1 MKWFDRLQVKQKLWV
16 LILVFIFAI
25 IGVSFVGSF
34 DLQQSSTRMDQ
45 LYTSNVQQIRLAY
58 KNKVIINQIE
68 SDVYALLAATNES
81 DNQKFSQDIIA
92 KRKEM
97 DENFSLYEKLSLNKE
112 QIEEMNVLKDG
123 MKDLRKADDAVIA
136 LAMQNKNQEAY
147 ALYQKEAVPFVQK
160 TLVMLDKV
168 ADSSDQ
174 GGQEMNEFAKSE
186 MHSSVRDY
194 IIIATIAI
202 LLGLGIGVLTIKQ
215 IVTRLRMTVDF
226 LIRIAEGDFAN
237 NVPEESMQD
246 NSEFGILSRSVD
258 KMNRSVR
265 NLIQQIQ
272 EASQQMA
279 SSSEELT
286 ASAEQSAQAATQV
299 AESTMHVADSSKE
312 QLKLVGYTMQVIEE
326 MGSGLDEVNQHTKAL
341 NESSQKTSATTAD
354 GTTAIKTTVDQMER
368 IGKRTDDVADVI
380 NSLDN
385 YSKEIGKIVE
395 MISGIAAQTNLLALN
410 AAIEAARAGE
420 AGRGFAVVA
429 EEVRKLAEGSSKAT
443 DEITELIKN
452 IQEKTMMAVSTMDEN
467 KKEVKAG
474 KDIVDIAGQKFDQ
487 ISTMIAEIHNRIDE
501 ISTSTQKLDTGAK
514 RVVTS
519 AENID
524 KESRKAA
531 DETQTISAATEEQSA
546 SMEEIASAS
555 THLSNMAEDLQ
566 VAIQKFKV

>member
-16 LILVFIFAI
+16 LILVFVFAI

-34 DLQQSSTRMDQ
+34 DLQQSSSRMDQ

-97 DENFSLYEKLSLNKE
+97 DGNFSLYEKLSLSKK

-174 GGQEMNEFAKSE
+174 GSQEMNEFAKSE

-215 IVTRLRMTVDF
+215 IVNRLRMTVDF

-501 ISTSTQKLDTGAK
+501 ISTSTQNLDTGAK

>member
-16 LILVFIFAI
+16 LILVFVFAI

-34 DLQQSSTRMDQ
+34 DLQQSSNRMDQ

-58 KNKVIINQIE
+58 KNKVLINQLE
-68 SDVYALLAATNES
+68 SDVYALMATTDES
-81 DNQKFSQDIIA
+81 DNQRLSKDIIT

-97 DENFSLYEKLSLNKE
+97 DDNFSLYGTLSLNQV
-112 QIEEMNVLKDG
+112 QIDEMNALKDNL
-123 MKDLRKADDAVIA
+123 KDIRKADYAVVA

-147 ALYQKEAVPFVQK
+147 ALYQKEAEPFVQQ
-160 TLVMLDKV
+160 TLAALDKI

-186 MHSSVRDY
+186 MHSSVREY
-194 IIIATIAI
+194 IIIAIIAI
-202 LLGLGIGVLTIKQ
+202 LLGVGIGVLTIKQ
-215 IVTRLRMTVDF
+215 IGKRLRMTVNF
-226 LIRIAEGDFAN
+226 LIRIAEGDFAH
-237 NVPEESMQD
+237 NVPEESMRD
-246 NSEFGILSRSVD
+246 KSEFGILSRSVD

-272 EASQQMA
+272 GASQQMA

-299 AESTMHVADSSKE
+299 AESTMHVAESGKE
-312 QLKLVGYTMQVIEE
+312 QLKLVDYTMQVIEE
-326 MGSGLDEVNQHTKAL
+326 MGSGLDEVTKHTEIL

-354 GTTAIKTTVDQMER
+354 GTKAIKTTVDQMER
-368 IGKRTDDVADVI
+368 IGKRTGDVADVI
-380 NSLDN
+380 NTLDS
-385 YSKEIGKIVE
+385 YSQEIGKIVE
-395 MISGIAAQTNLLALN
+395 MISAIAAQTNLLALN

-429 EEVRKLAEGSSKAT
+429 EEVRKLAEGSSQAT
-443 DEITELIKN
+443 DDITELIKN
-452 IQEKTMMAVSTMDEN
+452 IQEKTTIAVSVMNEN

-474 KDIVDIAGQKFDQ
+474 QDIVDIAGQKFDQ
-487 ISTMIAEIHNRIDE
+487 IFAMITEIHNGINE
-501 ISTSTQKLDTGAK
+501 ISISTQKLDTGVK

-531 DETQTISAATEEQSA
+531 DETQTISAATEE
-546 SMEEIASAS
+546 IASAS

>member
-1 MKWFDRLQVKQKLWV
+1 MRWFDRLQVKQKLWV
-16 LILVFIFAI
+16 LILVFVFAI

-34 DLQQSSTRMDQ
+34 DLQQSNNRMDQ

-58 KNKVIINQIE
+58 KNKVIINQLE
-68 SDVYALLAATNES
+68 SDVYALMATTDAS
-81 DNQKFSQDIIA
+81 DNQRLSKDIIA

-97 DENFSLYEKLSLNKE
+97 DDNFSLYETLSLNKE
-112 QIEEMNVLKDG
+112 QIEEMNVLRDG
-123 MKDLRKADDAVIA
+123 LKDLRKADDAVVA

-160 TLVMLDKV
+160 TLATLDKI

-174 GGQEMNEFAKSE
+174 GGQEMNEFAKGE
-186 MHSSVRDY
+186 MHSSIQDY
-194 IIIATIAI
+194 IIIAVISI
-202 LLGLGIGVLTIKQ
+202 LLGLGIGILTIKQ
-215 IVTRLRMTVDF
+215 IGRRLRMTVDF
-226 LIRIAEGDFAN
+226 LIRIAEGDFVH
-237 NVPEESMQD
+237 NVPEESLQD
-246 NSEFGILSRSVD
+246 KSEFGVLSRSVD

-272 EASQQMA
+272 GASQQMA

-299 AESTMHVADSSKE
+299 AESTMHVAASGKE
-312 QLKLVGYTMQVIEE
+312 QLKLVDYTMQVIEE
-326 MGSGLDEVNQHTKAL
+326 MGNGLDEVTKHTKTL
-341 NESSQKTSATTAD
+341 NESSQKTSSTTAE
-354 GTTAIKTTVDQMER
+354 GTKAIKTTVDQMER
-368 IGKRTDDVADVI
+368 IDKRTDDVADVI
-380 NSLDN
+380 NTLDS
-385 YSKEIGKIVE
+385 YSQEIGKIVE

-443 DEITELIKN
+443 GEITELIKN
-452 IQEKTMMAVSTMDEN
+452 IQEKTTIAVSTMAEN
-467 KKEVKAG
+467 KKEVKVG

-487 ISTMIAEIHNRIDE
+487 IFAMITEIHNGINE
-501 ISTSTQKLDTGAK
+501 ISTSTQKLDAGAK

-555 THLSNMAEDLQ
+555 THLSNMAEELQ
-566 VAIQKFKV
+566 AAIQKFKV